1 MRLVHSYSALKL
13 YEQCPLRYYRQ
24 RIVKD
29 VHERDTKYTTHG
41 NVVHKAIEDN
51 INANTPFPTELSV
64 YAGPTNAIRR
74 SVRDDQRVVCEKSLG
89 LDRAYGST
97 GYWDN
102 AIWIRAKID
111 VLVHGGKSESA
122 VVFDWKTGKRK
133 VDFTQLKIAT
143 LATFAAYTGV
153 ESVRAAFIWLKD
165 KIMDK
170 VTYTRSQTSVLI
182 AEIEPRLLAIEE
194 AQAVNVWTPKPSY
207 LCNYCPCK
215 PTCPY
220 SLK

>member
-24 RIVKD
+24 RIAKD
-29 VHERDTKYTTHG
+29 VHDQDTKFTTHG
-41 NVVHKAIEDN
+41 HVVHKAIEN
-51 INANTPFPTELSV
+51 NLNANTPFPPELAS

-74 SVRDDQRVVCEKSLG
+74 SVADDQRVVCEKNLG
-89 LDRAYGST
+89 LNRAYDNT
-97 GYWDN
+97 GYWDD
-102 AIWIRAKID
+102 AVWIRAKID
-111 VLVHGGKSESA
+111 VLVHGGKSA

-143 LATFAAYTGV
+143 IATFAAHTGV

-165 KIMDK
+165 KVMDK
-170 VTYTRSQTSVLI
+170 VTYAREEVPVLI

-194 AQAVNVWTPKPSY
+194 AQVMNVWTPKPSY
-207 LCNYCPCK
+207 LCTYCPCK
-215 PTCPY
+215 PTCNY
-220 SLK
+220 ALK